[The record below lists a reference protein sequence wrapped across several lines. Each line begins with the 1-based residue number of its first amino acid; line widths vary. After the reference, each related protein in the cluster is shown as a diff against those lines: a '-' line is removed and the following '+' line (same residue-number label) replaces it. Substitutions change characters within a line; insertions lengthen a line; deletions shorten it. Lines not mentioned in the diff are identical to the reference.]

1 MMLTR
6 CPACQTVFRLR
17 PEQLHARR
25 GEVRCG
31 HCFHPFNALEHAID
45 RPVEAPPA
53 TASAAGVARPDHSE
67 SPPPTL
73 ERATRRTQAA
83 DFFVLAEKPQTPP
96 SAGAALDFEIPDF
109 TPPDEPRPAESAKG
123 AAWAERAEE
132 PERREV
138 PASPVPFERT
148 GLTDYN
154 LSYDA
159 EGSAAHAQAAFIP
172 QVMPDVLRSG
182 RRAAAAVPAEPSAV
196 AARESAPETEPPA
209 QPAAQAAPEPAP
221 EPAPDIAR
229 LDAAYGRPK
238 QAAHPAVRA
247 LASLVLVLM
256 LGLLGTQLGYLYRME
271 IARELPGLR
280 PLLVAACTPIGCTV
294 PYARDAD
301 RIAIDASELQSEPGR
316 PGHYLLQATLNNRA
330 DYPQHWPHLEL
341 TLTDAGDKPISRRV
355 LAPAD
360 WLPDTQSAEAF
371 SARSAVGVR
380 IPFEAPGIAPTGYR
394 IYLFYP

>member
-1 MMLTR
+1 MLTR

-45 RPVEAPPA
+45 MPVEAPAA
-53 TASAAGVARPDHSE
+53 TASAAGAAQPPRSA
-67 SPPPTL
+67 SPAPTL
-73 ERATRRTQAA
+73 ERATQRTQGA
-83 DFFVLAEKPQTPP
+83 DFFVLAEKPQTAA

-109 TPPDEPRPAESAKG
+109 PPPDAPQHAELAKD
-123 AAWAERAEE
+123 AEWAERAE
-132 PERREV
+132 V
-138 PASPVPFERT
+138 PASREAPTPPAPFERA
-148 GLTDYN
+148 GLTDYA
-154 LSYDA
+154 LAPGA
-159 EGSAAHAQAAFIP
+159 EGSPPYAQAAFIP
-172 QVMPDVLRSG
+172 PMMPGVLRSG
-182 RRAAAAVPAEPSAV
+182 RRAATAAPAEPSA
-196 AARESAPETEPPA
+196 APAHEPAPETEPPA
-209 QPAAQAAPEPAP
+209 QPAAQAAP

-280 PLLVAACTPIGCTV
+280 PLLVAACARIGCTV
-294 PYARDAD
+294 PYPRDAD

-330 DYPQHWPHLEL
+330 GYPQHWPHLEL

-355 LAPAD
+355 LTPAD
-360 WLPDTQSAEAF
+360 WLPNTQSAEAF
-371 SARSAVGVR
+371 AARSAVGVR